1 MCPDNLLSQNA
12 IINFCNSWYVLVGRC
27 PSLRGWRL
35 IFQNSHRRSV
45 FVTRVVH
52 LMRYSWHCC
61 FWFQTS
67 DSRVEWL
74 SSQPP
79 VARRLRGEHHE
90 KHESH
95 DLRQR
100 HRRELHFV
108 AQTFFISSILNFET
122 HFRAMSS
129 RSSRILVVPTT
140 WQHSGYRTAKWSP
153 STRKWRPT
161 VFRVACARCCSAQ
174 ASARCDPTFS
184 SWASRTTGFQHL
196 QRKWT
201 NTSTSSSA

>member
-1 MCPDNLLSQNA
+1 MSRDNLLSQNA

-45 FVTRVVH
+45 LWRGSCTWCVTADIVVFGFRPQILVLSGFPRNRPSLVDFVGSITKNTSLMICGNVIVVS
-52 LMRYSWHCC
+52 LI
-61 FWFQTS
+61 
-67 DSRVEWL
+67 L
-74 SSQPP
+74 SLKLVLYLQIIN
-79 VARRLRGEHHE
+79 L
-90 KHESH
+90 
-95 DLRQR
+95 
-100 HRRELHFV
+100 
-108 AQTFFISSILNFET
+108 ET
-122 HFRAMSS
+122 HFRVMSS

-153 STRKWRPT
+153 STRKWLPT

-174 ASARCDPTFS
+174 ASARCGPTFS